1 MSQFNKN
8 TDFSNEQIE
17 AGKKIINCFIEDP
30 NGIRWVVLLAQM
42 QSGKTDTFLFVCCE
56 LIRIGKVENA
66 VIFSGNS
73 ETDLK
78 CQLITKVQGQ
88 DSEFYNK
95 YSLYLE
101 DNEQLNTRQRQP
113 IIEKIKQNISVIWGS
128 ELNKTNKIEYSK
140 TLFVWEEAHYAQTVN
155 QCPDKF
161 LDKIGI
167 SANGDKIVLQEKENY
182 VLSVSATPFSEYSD
196 YYHFGQCKKIIY
208 MRPGA
213 GYNSVQTILESGRLK
228 SFSNIET
235 GLLTA
240 LSTPYDSTKYAI
252 VRITNK
258 NENTIKE
265 IIRQFPSWKQVIY
278 DSLGDSKTRDIGI
291 ETWKQ
296 MNNVPEQNTVILLR
310 GKCRMGKN
318 LEKKH
323 IAFVMETVKSAN
335 TDTILQGLLGRVCG
349 YSEGSDKIDVYL
361 HNKIIK
367 SNEIERYISLVNGE
381 SIIPSKATNIA
392 KTTIYKTKYPI
403 IPFKVQNMVYDN
415 AITRIQFIQ
424 KIYNNISKP
433 DFDFEPT
440 DENQFE
446 EIKSK
451 FQRFLTKD
459 KDIEIIIHEVSDNIN
474 SGSNTEQKWIDMSN
488 TICKY
493 ESTNEICPKNLWHT
507 GIETKGKKEGRIIN
521 VFYYKEAYETISA
534 NSAYIYGVTDTPNP
548 HCQVMSG
555 VIQTTKREVF
565 CGKKINDVKL
575 TEVLED
581 PQEEEVD
588 VLRQTVDLY
597 TKQKNETQKPKK
609 IQQKEKQIDLN
620 CLTKTSLLEK
630 CEELGITRCKSKN
643 KGELVELIK
652 KYQKV
657 EEVKVEEV
665 VEIEEVFEITINPKR
680 RKRTTSSGPMC
691 NIYIENLNIIYVENV
706 NIIVSNQEQQ
716 RKENNEIIILD

>member
-17 AGKKIINCFIEDP
+17 AGKKIIKCFIEDP

-78 CQLITKVQGQ
+78 TQLITKVQGQ

-113 IIEKIKQNISVIWGS
+113 IIEKIKQNISVIWGT

-140 TLFVWEEAHYAQTVN
+140 TLFVWEEAHYAQTMN

-167 SANGDKIVLQEKENY
+167 SANGDKIVLQEKDNY

-196 YYHFGQCKKIIY
+196 IYYLRQCKKIIY
-208 MRPGA
+208 MQPGA
-213 GYNSVQTILESGRLK
+213 GYNSVQTILESGKLK
-228 SFSNIET
+228 PFSNIET
-235 GLLTA
+235 GLVTA
-240 LSTPYDSTKYAI
+240 LSTPYDSTKYAL

-258 NENTIKE
+258 NENAVKK
-265 IIRQFPSWKQVIY
+265 IISQFPSWKQVIY

-403 IPFKVQNMVYDN
+403 IPFKVMIPDFP
-415 AITRIQFIQ
+415 RKQFIRT
-424 KIYNNISKP
+424 IYNEMSKP

-451 FQRFLTKD
+451 FQRFLTND
-459 KDIEIIIHEVSDNIN
+459 KDIEIIIHYVSENIIDKDLKT
-474 SGSNTEQKWIDMSN
+474 SQKWIDMSN

-521 VFYYKEAYETISA
+521 IFYYKEAYETISA
-534 NSAYIYGVTDTPNP
+534 NSAYIYGVTETPNP
-548 HCQVMSG
+548 HCVVMSS

-565 CGKKINDVKL
+565 CGKKINK
-575 TEVLED
+575 VLEE
-581 PQEEEVD
+581 PQEEVE
-588 VLRQTVDLY
+588 DLY
-597 TKQKNETQKPKK
+597 TRQKKETYQEKK
-609 IQQKEKQIDLN
+609 EMN
-620 CLTKTSLLEK
+620 LTKLLRTELLEK
-630 CEELGITRCKSKN
+630 CEELGITKCKSKN
-643 KGELVELIK
+643 KGELVELLK
-652 KYQKV
+652 SYQKV
-657 EEVKVEEV
+657 EVEVEKVEKVEEIE
-665 VEIEEVFEITINPKR
+665 EIEEIEVEEVFEITINPKKR
-680 RKRTTSSGPMC
+680 RKRPTSSLPIC

>member
-1 MSQFNKN
+1 L
-8 TDFSNEQIE
+8 SNEQIE

-30 NGIRWVVLLAQM
+30 NGMRWVVLLAQM
-42 QSGKTDTFLFVCCE
+42 QSGKTDTFLFVCAE
-56 LIRIGKVENA
+56 LIRLGKVENA

-73 ETDLK
+73 DTDLK
-78 CQLITKVQGQ
+78 DQLVQKVKGQ

-113 IIEKIKQNISVIWGS
+113 IIEKIKQNISVIWGT
-128 ELNKTNKIEYSK
+128 ELNKTNKIAYSK

-167 SANGDKIVLQEKENY
+167 SANGDKQVLQEKDNY

-196 YYHFGQCKKIIY
+196 IYHFGQCKKIIY
-208 MRPGA
+208 MLPGA
-213 GYNSVQTILESGRLK
+213 GYNSVQTILETGRIK
-228 SFSNIET
+228 SFSNIEN
-235 GLLTA
+235 GLVTA
-240 LSTPYDSTKYAI
+240 LSSPYDTPKYAL
-252 VRITNK
+252 VRITKK
-258 NENTIKE
+258 NENTVKK
-265 IIRQFPSWKQVIY
+265 IISEFPSWKQVIY

-403 IPFKVQNMVYDN
+403 IPFKVQNMVYD
-415 AITRIQFIQ
+415 IPRKQFIR

-446 EIKSK
+446 EIKGK
-451 FQRFLTKD
+451 FQECLSTND
-459 KDIEIIIHEVSDNIN
+459 KSDIEIIIHDVSDNIDK
-474 SGSNTEQKWIDMSN
+474 NTTQKWVDLSN

-493 ESTNEICPKNLWHT
+493 EKTNEIIPKNLWHT
-507 GIETKGKKEGRIIN
+507 GIEAKGKKEGRIIN
-521 VFYYKEAYETISA
+521 VFYYKEPFGDTIAA
-534 NSAYIYGVTDTPNP
+534 NSVYIYGVTETPNP
-548 HCQVMSG
+548 HCVVMSS
-555 VIQTTKREVF
+555 VIKTTKREVF
-565 CGKKINDVKL
+565 YGKKINVV
-575 TEVLED
+575 EE
-581 PQEEEVD
+581 PQEKVAD
-588 VLRQTVDLY
+588 LRQVVDLY
-597 TKQKNETQKPKK
+597 TRQKNETQKPKK
-609 IQQKEKQIDLN
+609 IHQKEKEMNLTK
-620 CLTKTSLLEK
+620 LTKTELLKK
-630 CEELGITRCKSKN
+630 CEEQGITKCKSKN

-652 KYQKV
+652 SYQKV
-657 EEVKVEEV
+657 EEV
-665 VEIEEVFEITINPKR
+665 EEVFEITIDSKKK
-680 RKRTTSSGPMC
+680 RKRSNSSIPIC
-691 NIYIENLNIIYVENV
+691 NIFIENLNIVYVENV
-706 NIIVSNQEQQ
+706 NIIVSKQEEQT
-716 RKENNEIIILD
+716 

>member
-17 AGKKIINCFIEDP
+17 AGKKIINCFMEDP
-30 NGIRWVVLLAQM
+30 NGVRWVVLLAQM

-56 LIRIGKVENA
+56 LIRLGKVEHA

-161 LDKIGI
+161 LDKVGI
-167 SANGDKIVLQEKENY
+167 SANGDKLVLQEKENY

-196 YYHFGQCKKIIY
+196 YYYYGQCKKIIY
-208 MRPGA
+208 MQPGA

-318 LEKKH
+318 LDKKH
-323 IAFVMETVKSAN
+323 IAFVMETVKNAN

-403 IPFKVQNMVYDN
+403 IPFKVMIPDFP
-415 AITRIQFIQ
+415 RKQFIRT
-424 KIYNNISKP
+424 IYNEMSKP

-488 TICKY
+488 TICEY
-493 ESTNEICPKNLWHT
+493 ENKNEIIPKNLWHT
-507 GIETKGKKEGRIIN
+507 GIEAKGKKEGRIIN
-521 VFYYKEAYETISA
+521 VFYYSKSYPNESYGNAISA

-565 CGKKINDVKL
+565 CGKKINK
-575 TEVLED
+575 VLEE
-581 PQEEEVD
+581 PQEEVE
-588 VLRQTVDLY
+588 DLY
-597 TKQKNETQKPKK
+597 TRQKKETYQEKK
-609 IQQKEKQIDLN
+609 EMN
-620 CLTKTSLLEK
+620 LTKLLRTELLEK
-630 CEELGITRCKSKN
+630 CEELGITKCKSKK

-657 EEVKVEEV
+657 EVVKEAEEFEEL
-665 VEIEEVFEITINPKR
+665 EIQINPKR
-680 RKRTTSSGPMC
+680 RKRPPTSALPMC

>member
-17 AGKKIINCFIEDP
+17 AGKKIIKCFIEDP

-78 CQLITKVQGQ
+78 TQLITKVQGQ

-113 IIEKIKQNISVIWGS
+113 IIEKIKQNISVIWGT

-140 TLFVWEEAHYAQTVN
+140 TLFVWEEAHYAQTMN

-167 SANGDKIVLQEKENY
+167 SANGDKIVLQEKDNY

-196 YYHFGQCKKIIY
+196 IYHFEQCKKIIY
-208 MRPGA
+208 MQPGA
-213 GYNSVQTILESGRLK
+213 GYNSVQTILESGKLK
-228 SFSNIET
+228 PFSNIET
-235 GLLTA
+235 GLVTA
-240 LSTPYDSTKYAI
+240 LSTPYDSTKYAL

-258 NENTIKE
+258 NENAVKK
-265 IIRQFPSWKQVIY
+265 IISQFPSWKQVIY

-403 IPFKVQNMVYDN
+403 IPFKVQNMEYDN
-415 AITRIQFIQ
+415 TIKRIQFIRE
-424 KIYNNISKP
+424 IYNNISKP

-451 FQRFLTKD
+451 FQRFLKND
-459 KDIEIIIHEVSDNIN
+459 KSDIEINIHEVSVNIN

-521 VFYYKEAYETISA
+521 IFYYKKAYQTISA
-534 NSAYIYGVTDTPNP
+534 NSVYIYGVTETPNP
-548 HCQVMSG
+548 HCVVMSS

-565 CGKKINDVKL
+565 CGKKINK
-575 TEVLED
+575 VLEE
-581 PQEEEVD
+581 PQEEVE
-588 VLRQTVDLY
+588 DLY
-597 TKQKNETQKPKK
+597 TRQKKETYQEKK
-609 IQQKEKQIDLN
+609 EMN
-620 CLTKTSLLEK
+620 LTKLLRTELLEK
-630 CEELGITRCKSKN
+630 CEELGITKCKSKN
-643 KGELVELIK
+643 KGELVELLK
-652 KYQKV
+652 SYQKV
-657 EEVKVEEV
+657 KEVEKVEEIEEV
-665 VEIEEVFEITINPKR
+665 EEVFEITINPKKR
-680 RKRTTSSGPMC
+680 RKRPTSSGPMC

>member
-17 AGKKIINCFIEDP
+17 AGKKIIKCFIEDP

-78 CQLITKVQGQ
+78 TQLITKVQGQ

-113 IIEKIKQNISVIWGS
+113 IIEKIKQNISVIWGT

-140 TLFVWEEAHYAQTVN
+140 TLFVWEEAHYAQTMN

-167 SANGDKIVLQEKENY
+167 SANGDKIVLQEKDNY

-196 YYHFGQCKKIIY
+196 IYHFEQCKKIIY
-208 MRPGA
+208 MQPGA
-213 GYNSVQTILESGRLK
+213 GYNSVQTILESGKLK
-228 SFSNIET
+228 PFSNIET
-235 GLLTA
+235 GLVTA
-240 LSTPYDSTKYAI
+240 LSTPYDSTKYAL

-258 NENTIKE
+258 NENAVKK
-265 IIRQFPSWKQVIY
+265 IISQFPSWKQVIY

-403 IPFKVQNMVYDN
+403 IPFKVPFKDDMMSVS
-415 AITRIQFIQ
+415 RIQFIQ
-424 KIYNNISKP
+424 KIYDKISKP

-451 FQRFLTKD
+451 FQRFLTND
-459 KDIEIIIHEVSDNIN
+459 KDIEIIIHDVS
-474 SGSNTEQKWIDMSN
+474 SKTKQKWIDMSN
-488 TICKY
+488 TICEY
-493 ESTNEICPKNLWHT
+493 ENKNEIIPKNLWHT
-507 GIETKGKKEGRIIN
+507 GIEAKGKKEGRIIN
-521 VFYYKEAYETISA
+521 VFYYSKSYPNESYGNAISA

-565 CGKKINDVKL
+565 CGKKINK
-575 TEVLED
+575 VLEE
-581 PQEEEVD
+581 PQEEVE
-588 VLRQTVDLY
+588 DLY
-597 TKQKNETQKPKK
+597 TRQKKETYQEKK
-609 IQQKEKQIDLN
+609 EMN
-620 CLTKTSLLEK
+620 LTKLLRTELLEK
-630 CEELGITRCKSKN
+630 CEELGITKCKSKN
-643 KGELVELIK
+643 KGELVELLK
-652 KYQKV
+652 SYQKV
-657 EEVKVEEV
+657 KEVEKVEEIEEV
-665 VEIEEVFEITINPKR
+665 EEVFEITINPKKR
-680 RKRTTSSGPMC
+680 RKRPTSSGPMC

>member
-17 AGKKIINCFIEDP
+17 AGKKIIKCFIEDP

-78 CQLITKVQGQ
+78 TQLITKVQGQ

-113 IIEKIKQNISVIWGS
+113 IIEKIKQNISVIWGT

-140 TLFVWEEAHYAQTVN
+140 TLFVWEEAHYAQTMN

-167 SANGDKIVLQEKENY
+167 SANGDKIVLQEKDNY

-196 YYHFGQCKKIIY
+196 IYHFEQCKKIIY
-208 MRPGA
+208 MQPGA
-213 GYNSVQTILESGRLK
+213 GYNSVQTILESGKLK
-228 SFSNIET
+228 PFSNIET
-235 GLLTA
+235 GLVTA
-240 LSTPYDSTKYAI
+240 LSTPYDSTKYAL

-258 NENTIKE
+258 NENAVKK
-265 IIRQFPSWKQVIY
+265 IISQFPSWKQVIY

-403 IPFKVQNMVYDN
+403 IPFKVPFKDDMTSVRRKD
-415 AITRIQFIQ
+415 FIQ
-424 KIYNNISKP
+424 KIYNNISNP

-451 FQRFLTKD
+451 FQRFLTND
-459 KDIEIIIHEVSDNIN
+459 KSDIEIIIHDVS
-474 SGSNTEQKWIDMSN
+474 SKTKQKWIDMSN
-488 TICKY
+488 TICEY
-493 ESTNEICPKNLWHT
+493 ENKNEIIPKNLWHT
-507 GIETKGKKEGRIIN
+507 GIEAKGKKEGRIIN
-521 VFYYKEAYETISA
+521 VFYYSKSYPNESYGNAISA

-565 CGKKINDVKL
+565 CGKKINK
-575 TEVLED
+575 VLEE
-581 PQEEEVD
+581 PQEEVE
-588 VLRQTVDLY
+588 DLY
-597 TKQKNETQKPKK
+597 TRQKKETYQEKK
-609 IQQKEKQIDLN
+609 EMN
-620 CLTKTSLLEK
+620 LTKLLRTELLEK
-630 CEELGITRCKSKN
+630 CEELGITKCKSKN
-643 KGELVELIK
+643 KGELVELLK
-652 KYQKV
+652 SYQKV
-657 EEVKVEEV
+657 KEVEKVEEIEEV
-665 VEIEEVFEITINPKR
+665 EEVFEITINPKKR
-680 RKRTTSSGPMC
+680 RKRPTSSGPMC

>member
-17 AGKKIINCFIEDP
+17 AGKKIINCFMEDP
-30 NGIRWVVLLAQM
+30 NGVRWVILLAQM

-56 LIRIGKVENA
+56 LIRLGKVENA

-161 LDKIGI
+161 LDKVGI
-167 SANGDKIVLQEKENY
+167 SANGDKLVLQEKENY

-196 YYHFGQCKKIIY
+196 YYYYGQCKKIIY
-208 MRPGA
+208 MQPGV
-213 GYNSVQTILESGRLK
+213 GYTSVKDILGSGRLK
-228 SFSNIET
+228 SFSNIEN
-235 GLLTA
+235 GLVTA
-240 LSTPYDSTKYAI
+240 LSTPYDTPKFGI

-258 NENTIKE
+258 NENAVKE

-318 LEKKH
+318 LDKKH
-323 IAFVMETVKSAN
+323 IAFVMETVKNAN

-403 IPFKVQNMVYDN
+403 IPFKVILSSDIQRKDIIETIYD
-415 AITRIQFIQ
+415 
-424 KIYNNISKP
+424 KISKP

-459 KDIEIIIHEVSDNIN
+459 KDIEIIIHYVSKNIE

-507 GIETKGKKEGRIIN
+507 GIVTKGKKEGRIIN
-521 VFYYKEAYETISA
+521 VFYYKEAFGNAISA

-548 HCQVMSG
+548 HCQVMSS

-575 TEVLED
+575 TEVLEE

-597 TKQKNETQKPKK
+597 TRQKNETQKPKK
-609 IQQKEKQIDLN
+609 IHQKEKQMDLN

-630 CEELGITRCKSKN
+630 CEELGITKCKSKK

-657 EEVKVEEV
+657 EEVKEAEEFEEL
-665 VEIEEVFEITINPKR
+665 EIQINPKR
-680 RKRTTSSGPMC
+680 RKRPPTSALPMC